1 MKKEKMTNK
10 DFKIYKDVYESG
22 FLGLD
27 ENGILRNNKDSNLIN
42 KFPSFDDYYGE
53 PIYHFENII
62 ISDIHLGSKLSQTE
76 MLITFLKNISFDRLI
91 INGDVFDS
99 INMKRLSRHHWK
111 VLSVLRKITDKDK
124 GKEVIWIRGNHDG
137 FSDLLTQLLGIK
149 VYNEFMFK
157 WNDKNVLAL
166 HGDVFDVYT
175 SKHPILSEVADI
187 IYKFAISIDPVKNRI
202 SKFLKKNTKAFLRN
216 TQIVRERSLAYG
228 KNKKADIVCCGHTH
242 HPEKVVEDKMV
253 YLNSGSW
260 TTHPTSFIGF
270 AKYKVEIVPFTHND
284 VLNIHSSKI
293 SDEQL
298 ANEVEFLE
306 ETNDTMLKELY

>member
-1 MKKEKMTNK
+1 MQNKKSKKTK
-10 DFKIYKDVYESG
+10 LYKDVYESG
-22 FLGLD
+22 FLSFD
-27 ENGILRNNKDSNLIN
+27 EKGILRNNYAIDELDS
-42 KFPSFDDYYGE
+42 FPDFREAYGE
-53 PIYHFENII
+53 PVEHFDNII

-99 INMKRLSRHHWK
+99 INMKRLNKHHWK

-124 GKEVIWIRGNHDG
+124 GREVIWIRGNHDG

-149 VYNEFMFK
+149 VYNEFIFK
-157 WNDKNVLAL
+157 WNNKNVPAL

-187 IYKFAISIDPVKNRI
+187 IYKFAISIDPVKNRV

-216 TQIVRERSLAYG
+216 AQIVRERSLSYG
-228 KNKKADIVCCGHTH
+228 KHKNADIVCCGHTH
-242 HPEKVVEDKMV
+242 HPEMEDVGKMT

-260 TTHPTSFIGF
+260 TTHPTHFIGF
-270 AKYKVEIVPFTHND
+270 SKDKVRVVPFTHTD
-284 VLNIHSSKI
+284 VLKIEANKIEENQLIHEI
-293 SDEQL
+293 
-298 ANEVEFLE
+298 
-306 ETNDTMLKELY
+306 ELLGKNSQIVLQ

>member
-1 MKKEKMTNK
+1 MTEKELKV
-10 DFKIYKDVYESG
+10 YKNVYESG
-22 FLGLD
+22 FLGFD
-27 ENGILRNNKDSNLIN
+27 DNGILRNDCSIPEGEA
-42 KFPSFDDYYGE
+42 FPNFSDDFGE
-53 PIYHFENII
+53 PVNHFETII
-62 ISDIHLGSKLSQTE
+62 ISDIHLGSKLSQTD

-99 INMKRLSRHHWK
+99 INMKRLNKHHWK

-149 VYNEFMFK
+149 VYNEFMFD
-157 WNDKNVLAL
+157 WNNKKVLAL
-166 HGDVFDVYT
+166 HGDIFDVYT

-202 SKFLKKNTKAFLRN
+202 SKFLKRNTKAFLRN
-216 TQIVRERSLAYG
+216 AQIVRERSLAYAKH
-228 KNKKADIVCCGHTH
+228 KNAQVVCCGHTH
-242 HPEKVVEDKMV
+242 HQETIEEGDMT

-260 TTHPTSFIGF
+260 TMHPATFIGF
-270 AKYKVEIVPFTHND
+270 TKNKVKVAKFSHND
-284 VLNIHSSKI
+284 VELILKTQATEY

-298 ANEVEFLE
+298 IDEIELINEGSSVLF
-306 ETNDTMLKELY
+306 

>member
-1 MKKEKMTNK
+1 M
-10 DFKIYKDVYESG
+10 KIYQDVYESG
-22 FLGLD
+22 FLGFN
-27 ENGILRNNKDSNLIN
+27 ENGILRNDYAIKSLED
-42 KFPSFDDYYGE
+42 FPDFSETFSE
-53 PIYHFENII
+53 PVHHFENII
-62 ISDIHLGSKLSQTE
+62 ISDIHLGSKLSQTD

-99 INMKRLSRHHWK
+99 INMKRLNKHHWK
-111 VLSVLRKITDKDK
+111 VLSVLRKITDKDI

-149 VYNEFMFK
+149 VFNEFMFK

-202 SKFLKKNTKAFLRN
+202 SKFLKKNTKSFLRN
-216 TQIVRERSLAYG
+216 AQIVRERSLAYAKH
-228 KNKKADIVCCGHTH
+228 KNAQVVCCGHTH
-242 HPEKVVEDKMV
+242 HPEMTKEGNMT

-260 TTHPTSFIGF
+260 TTHPTTFIGF
-270 AKYKVEIVPFTHND
+270 TKDKVKVVNFTHSD
-284 VLNIHSSKI
+284 VLKIEASKI
-293 SDEQL
+293 TDEQL
-298 ANEVEFLE
+298 IHEI
-306 ETNDTMLKELY
+306 ELLDENSQIVL

>member
-1 MKKEKMTNK
+1 MTEKELKV
-10 DFKIYKDVYESG
+10 YKNVYESG
-22 FLGLD
+22 FLGFD
-27 ENGILRNNKDSNLIN
+27 DNGILRNDCSIPEGEA
-42 KFPSFDDYYGE
+42 FPNFSDAFGE
-53 PIYHFENII
+53 PVNHFETII
-62 ISDIHLGSKLSQTE
+62 ISDIHLGSKLSQTD

-99 INMKRLSRHHWK
+99 INMKRLNKHHWK

-149 VYNEFMFK
+149 VYNEFMFD
-157 WNDKNVLAL
+157 WNNKKVLAL
-166 HGDVFDVYT
+166 HGDIFDVYT

-216 TQIVRERSLAYG
+216 AQIVRERSMAYG
-228 KNKKADIVCCGHTH
+228 KHKNAQVVCCGHTH
-242 HPEKVVEDKMV
+242 HQETIEEGDMT

-260 TTHPTSFIGF
+260 TMHPATFIGF
-270 AKYKVEIVPFTHND
+270 TKNKVKVAQFTHSD
-284 VLNIHSSKI
+284 VELILKI
-293 SDEQL
+293 QATEYSDEQL
-298 ANEVEFLE
+298 IDEIELINEGSSVLF
-306 ETNDTMLKELY
+306 